1 MPRQARILYK
11 RLYRFQNILSTAA
24 SIEAKRVSDSIRCAS
39 SKENSHPQFSWGIA
53 PASHPGDVLESNSVR
68 CEDGT
73 MSTMSEEDRLELTR
87 GILNMLDEWQID
99 PKDQLA
105 LLGLENV
112 PAREVN
118 RLRDSRPLP
127 DEPDVMQRV
136 EHLIS
141 IADALRTTYP
151 FSKRMGRLWM
161 HKPNRKFRQ
170 RTPVATMVED
180 GIVGL
185 VSVRSYLDCS
195 YSWDISGSK
204 T

>member
-1 MPRQARILYK
+1 
-11 RLYRFQNILSTAA
+11 
-24 SIEAKRVSDSIRCAS
+24 
-39 SKENSHPQFSWGIA
+39 
-53 PASHPGDVLESNSVR
+53 
-68 CEDGT
+68 
-73 MSTMSEEDRLELTR
+73 MSEEDRLELTR
-87 GILNMLDEWQID
+87 GILNMLDDWQIN
-99 PKDQLA
+99 PRDQLA

-112 PAREVN
+112 PAREVT

-127 DEPDVMQRV
+127 DEPEVMQRV
-136 EHLIS
+136 EHLIC

-151 FSKRMGRLWM
+151 FSKRMGKLWM
-161 HKPNRKFRQ
+161 HRPNRKFRE

-204 T
+204 S

>member
-1 MPRQARILYK
+1 
-11 RLYRFQNILSTAA
+11 
-24 SIEAKRVSDSIRCAS
+24 
-39 SKENSHPQFSWGIA
+39 
-53 PASHPGDVLESNSVR
+53 
-68 CEDGT
+68 
-73 MSTMSEEDRLELTR
+73 MSGMSEEERLELTR
-87 GILNMLDEWQID
+87 GILGMLDEWDIAA
-99 PKDQLA
+99 KDQLV

-127 DEPDVMQRV
+127 DDPDVMMRV

-151 FSKRMGRLWM
+151 FSKRMGKLWM
-161 HKPNRKFRQ
+161 NKPNRKFRQ

-204 T
+204 G